1 MPPSTPQK
9 NTDYSAT
16 PLSRKL
22 GILPPASKA
31 QDTTPR
37 EISLLAIPED
47 FEKLL
52 GDLPPHI
59 TFSPRLSKKTSLALC
74 FVRKPFDL
82 DAIVHLLATK
92 LPQDASAW
100 IIHPKAHHK
109 PRFHQNDVRTSALAC
124 GLVDYKVC
132 SVTADWSGL
141 KFTHRKP

>member
-1 MPPSTPQK
+1 MPSSTPQK

-22 GILPPASKA
+22 GILPPASKT

-37 EISLLAIPED
+37 EIALLAIPED

-59 TFSPRLSKKTSLALC
+59 TFSPRIGKKTSLALC

-82 DAIVHLLATK
+82 DAIVHLLATR

-109 PRFHQNDVRTSALAC
+109 PRFNQNDVRNTALAS

-132 SVTADWSGL
+132 SIDAEWSAL
-141 KFTHRKP
+141 KFAHRKR